1 MFIFELELFSIG
13 TINLLIGVVSSYK
26 VNIDVEELTLWKQIE
41 KHTTPMSIENHQ
53 MVHKHEL
60 NLNL

>member
-26 VNIDVEELTLWKQIE
+26 VNTYVEELTL
-41 KHTTPMSIENHQ
+41 
-53 MVHKHEL
+53 
-60 NLNL
+60 